1 MPEITY
7 QFAHSADGARII
19 DLLETSDLPTGDLR
33 QPTWENFII
42 AHQAE
47 QLVGVIGLETHYE
60 FGLVRSLAVA
70 ESARGAGVGA
80 ELLRRVACHAREL
93 GIVELGLITDSAP
106 DFFKRHGY
114 HTVSRANAPKALRE
128 TEQFRCICPDSA
140 AIMLQSLG

>member
-7 QFAHSADGARII
+7 QFAQSGDGTRII
-19 DLLETSDLPTGDLR
+19 DLLEAVNLPTGDLR
-33 QPTWENFII
+33 QPTWENFIV

-47 QLVGVIGLETHYE
+47 QLVGVIGLERHGE

-70 ESARGAGVGA
+70 KSARSAGLGA
-80 ELLRRVACHAREL
+80 ELLRRIASHAREL

-114 HTVSRANAPKALRE
+114 HAVARLNAPAALRE

-140 AIMLQSLG
+140 AIMLQSLS